1 MGFVCENEYIEKYLN
16 STKTIKYNILTD
28 AQYRDVLKQ
37 WKKTFEDIFLI
48 FLSIKIWMDH

>member
-37 WKKTFEDIFLI
+37 WKKTFEDIF
-48 FLSIKIWMDH
+48 